1 MLRGQLER
9 GGGGSSAT
17 LDGAP
22 PVGLGQCRWRKAGL
36 QEAEQSLHGVQ
47 GDHVGSP
54 GGAQDG
60 EQREERAGEGCRG
73 WPRTAPPPC
82 PASPADPRPGP
93 DRPWG
98 RGRGGARNG
107 PFLALFTWPGGA
119 TGDEPRDAGAGLT
132 PMKHSTARGVKAPP
146 WAQGQSWL
154 GTHVVLQSKT
164 LHPLLASGLTST
176 PSQSSAAPFQGPPS
190 NVTSFPTPTP
200 GIPHHQLQGVW
211 GGAWAP
217 NIWEKKTI
225 SKCRM

>member
-82 PASPADPRPGP
+82 PASPADPRAGP

-119 TGDEPRDAGAGLT
+119 TGDEPRDAGAGKGEKCFT
-132 PMKHSTARGVKAPP
+132 GGNVSP
-146 WAQGQSWL
+146 QI
-154 GTHVVLQSKT
+154 HVLKPNPQDLRT
-164 LHPLLASGLTST
+164 GPYLE
-176 PSQSSAAPFQGPPS
+176 SA
-190 NVTSFPTPTP
+190 VTD
-200 GIPHHQLQGVW
+200 IKL
-211 GGAWAP
+211 
-217 NIWEKKTI
+217 K
-225 SKCRM
+225 